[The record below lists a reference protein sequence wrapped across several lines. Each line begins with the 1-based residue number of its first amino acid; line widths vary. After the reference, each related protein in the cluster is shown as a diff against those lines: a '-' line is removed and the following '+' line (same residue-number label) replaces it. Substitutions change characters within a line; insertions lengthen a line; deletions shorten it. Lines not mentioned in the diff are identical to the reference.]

1 MVIAQ
6 RVPIY
11 NEKEKFC
18 FFIPSFKLLILVKS
32 FGTFFFFQLTLIIFF
47 LFLFF
52 FKKKILF
59 NLTWE

>member
-18 FFIPSFKLLILVKS
+18 FFIPSFELLVSVKLFGILNLILIILLLLL
-32 FGTFFFFQLTLIIFF
+32 FYYFFFL
-47 LFLFF
+47 
-52 FKKKILF
+52 KKKILF
-59 NLTWE
+59 

>member
-32 FGTFFFFQLTLIIFF
+32 FGTFSFF
-47 LFLFF
+47 LFLINFDNNFFYYFF
-52 FKKKILF
+52 FKKNSF
-59 NLTWE
+59 

>member
-18 FFIPSFKLLILVKS
+18 FFIPSFKLLVLVKS
-32 FGTFFFFQLTLIIFF
+32 FGTF
-47 LFLFF
+47 
-52 FKKKILF
+52 
-59 NLTWE
+59 

>member
-18 FFIPSFKLLILVKS
+18 FFIPSFKLLVSVKLFGIFKLILIILLLL
-32 FGTFFFFQLTLIIFF
+32 FYYFFFL
-47 LFLFF
+47 
-52 FKKKILF
+52 KKKKKNSF
-59 NLTWE
+59 

>member
-18 FFIPSFKLLILVKS
+18 FFIPSFELLVSVKLFGILNLILIILLLLL
-32 FGTFFFFQLTLIIFF
+32 FYYFFF
-47 LFLFF
+47 
-52 FKKKILF
+52 
-59 NLTWE
+59 